1 MFFVERYS
9 KRKLPALCQLAMEAL
24 GIQRFSLHSHHAAH
38 GSFASGALSSVTAK
52 VCGVQKFPEASLEA
66 TSTCPLVRNRVLK
79 VLNKLYLPSSF
90 ANIYRVISLHIIAYN
105 TASACRQWK
114 ANRKPVP
121 GLKREHDMLHFQER
135 DETCWLMLANVGLW
149 FHKEEALMS
158 SHTSSSP

>member
-66 TSTCPLVRNRVLK
+66 TSCKKQSLESLEQ
-79 VLNKLYLPSSF
+79 
-90 ANIYRVISLHIIAYN
+90 ANI
-105 TASACRQWK
+105 
-114 ANRKPVP
+114 
-121 GLKREHDMLHFQER
+121 
-135 DETCWLMLANVGLW
+135 
-149 FHKEEALMS
+149 FHHHSRIYTE
-158 SHTSSSP
+158 